1 MPYSDVNA
9 SHALLAAHLKSGR
22 IAHTYLFS
30 GPAGE
35 AKSRLILEFARA
47 LNCERNRFFET
58 CDCPSCRKIENRAH
72 PDVQW
77 FEADA
82 KTGALKI
89 EEVRERLHQASLK
102 PYEGKWKVFI
112 LENAENL
119 TPDAS
124 NALLKT
130 LEEPPEHTV
139 FLLLV
144 ENKAHL
150 LETVQS
156 RAFHVRTS
164 PMGEKDPGEDAVIQL
179 LESKGWEAYFEEL
192 RGFSRAELGEGLE
205 TLLHYLLDRSVS
217 EWDNSRENSRA
228 YLKALEVAYEAREA
242 LDANANQKLTLT
254 YLEVMIRKAFN
265 ECSKKEQGQRHPEA
279 RRAEGSHSGI
289 LRSAQDDGNS

>member
-1 MPYSDVNA
+1 MSSNDL
-9 SHALLAAHLKSGR
+9 LLAHLR
-22 IAHTYLFS
+22 ENRLAHTYLFS
-30 GPAGE
+30 GPAGD

-47 LNCERNRFFET
+47 LNCERNHFFET

-119 TPDAS
+119 TLDAS

-139 FLLLV
+139 FILLV

-164 PMGEKDPGEDAVIQL
+164 PAGEKDPREDAVIQL

-192 RGFSRAELGEGLE
+192 RGLSRPELGEGLE

-217 EWDNSRENSRA
+217 EWENSRENSQA
-228 YLKALEVAYEAREA
+228 YLTALEAGYEAREA
-242 LDANANQKLTLT
+242 LEANANQKLLLT
-254 YLEVMIRKAFN
+254 HLEIQIGKALH
-265 ECSKKEQGQRHPEA
+265 G
-279 RRAEGSHSGI
+279 
-289 LRSAQDDGNS
+289 